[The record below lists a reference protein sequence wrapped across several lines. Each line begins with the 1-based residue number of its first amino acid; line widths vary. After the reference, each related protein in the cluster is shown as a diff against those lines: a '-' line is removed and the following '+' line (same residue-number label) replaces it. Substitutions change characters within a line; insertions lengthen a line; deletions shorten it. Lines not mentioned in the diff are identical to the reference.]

1 MRDFC
6 ECGGL
11 MNSGKS
17 IFAQLMG
24 FLPSKSFR
32 RCVKRYQ
39 GDYNLKTFSCW
50 DQFLCM
56 TFAQL
61 TYRESLRDI
70 EACLRA
76 QQTKLYHLGIRGK
89 VSRNTLAHANSVRD
103 WRIYADFAQV
113 LITRARA
120 LYANDS
126 FGVELAQ
133 TVYALDATTID
144 LCLALFPWAKFR
156 KHKGAVKLHTLLDLR
171 GSIPTVVIITHGKI
185 HEVNILDQLSFEA
198 GAFYVMDRGYLDF
211 ARLYKLHLA
220 SAFFVTRARK
230 RFDFQRLYSQPVDR
244 ATGVIC
250 DQMVTLVN
258 PVPLQGY
265 PEKLRRI
272 RYFDAQTNQRLVFL
286 TNNFSLPPLTIAHLY
301 RSRWQVEL
309 FFKWIKQHLRIKNFY
324 GTSEKRL
331 ANSNLDCDLG
341 LCARGHCEKGI
352 ASRRQSL
359 QNVTDLQRHSF
370 RENPYFTGPFFSRRS
385 NRLRRS
391 LQTTDSVPL
400 TLGQY

>member
-17 IFAQLMG
+17 IFAQLMD

-39 GDYNLKTFSCW
+39 GDYKLKTFSCW

-56 TFAQL
+56 SFAQL

-76 QQTKLYHLGIRGK
+76 QHTKLYHLGIRGQ

-103 WRIYADFAQV
+103 WRIYGDFAQV

-120 LYANDS
+120 LYADDS

-133 TVYALDATTID
+133 TAYALDATTID

-171 GSIPTVVIITHGKI
+171 GSIPTVVIVTHGKV
-185 HEVNILDQLSFEA
+185 HEVNILDQLIFEA

-244 ATGVIC
+244 TTGVIC
-250 DQMVTLVN
+250 DQIVTLVN
-258 PVPLQGY
+258 PVPRKGY

-272 RYFDAQTNQRLVFL
+272 RYFDAEKNQRLVFL
-286 TNNFSLPPLTIAHLY
+286 TNNFTFPPLMIAQLY
-301 RSRWQVEL
+301 RSRLQVEL
-309 FFKWIKQHLRIKNFY
+309 FFKWIKKHPRHKKVY
-324 GTSEKRL
+324 GTFENALKTQILISISTYVLVSIVKKELHIEGSLYTILQILSITLFEKTL
-331 ANSNLDCDLG
+331 ISQAL
-341 LCARGHCEKGI
+341 
-352 ASRRQSL
+352 SL
-359 QNVTDLQRHSF
+359 TQR
-370 RENPYFTGPFFSRRS
+370 EMQ
-385 NRLRRS
+385 L
-391 LQTTDSVPL
+391 TTSGKQLILFD
-400 TLGQY
+400 